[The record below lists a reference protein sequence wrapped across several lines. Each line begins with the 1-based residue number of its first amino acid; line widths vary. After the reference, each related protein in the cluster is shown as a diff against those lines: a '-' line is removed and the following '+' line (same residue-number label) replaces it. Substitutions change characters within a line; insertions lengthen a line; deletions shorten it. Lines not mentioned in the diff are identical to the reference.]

1 MCINY
6 FGLQIHPTTP
16 HLQAWRELYLESLLN
31 SSVLNT
37 EKTIATSNNKVK
49 DLIIW
54 RISEEAKL
62 PVNKI
67 FYSNKDVHRFSD
79 RNTVTILHMRKNR
92 NSNLTEEYSLPSFSS
107 EGRSTSSFLSPNWG
121 SWEGM
126 TESFEDRQITQ
137 KQHQLMQTLLGHKV
151 FPCNCNNPT
160 FVASRKK
167 TGFHRKYFRILT
179 HSNCSFELQQAPN
192 HLLKVKLIYCTAK
205 FKLILL
211 KSSECFMWNCNKL
224 NIYPN
229 DITHSL

>member
-1 MCINY
+1 M
-6 FGLQIHPTTP
+6 
-16 HLQAWRELYLESLLN
+16 
-31 SSVLNT
+31 
-37 EKTIATSNNKVK
+37 
-49 DLIIW
+49 
-54 RISEEAKL
+54 
-62 PVNKI
+62 NKI

-137 KQHQLMQTLLGHKV
+137 KNNISSCR
-151 FPCNCNNPT
+151 PCNCNNPT

-167 TGFHRKYFRILT
+167 NGFHRKYFRILT

-211 KSSECFMWNCNKL
+211 KSECFMWNCNKL